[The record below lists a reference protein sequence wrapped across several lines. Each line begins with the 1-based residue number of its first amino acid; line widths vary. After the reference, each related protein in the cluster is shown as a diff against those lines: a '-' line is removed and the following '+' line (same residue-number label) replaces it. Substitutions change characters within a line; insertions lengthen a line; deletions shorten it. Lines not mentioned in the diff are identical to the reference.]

1 MTATAVS
8 GCGISV
14 TVSALLLAPLLAKS
28 ESASDCVATGD
39 PVRRQA
45 LYQSRCTA
53 CHSLDQSR
61 IGPAHRG
68 VFDRLAAS
76 VPDFDYSPALKR
88 SGVRWTEANLDRWL
102 ANPEALVPGQRM
114 GYQVA
119 DPVDRQDLIA
129 FLASPAAR

>member
-1 MTATAVS
+1 MTATAVA
-8 GCGISV
+8 GCAISA
-14 TVSALLLAPLLAKS
+14 TVSALLVAPLAQ
-28 ESASDCVATGD
+28 SANVSDGVATGD
-39 PVRRQA
+39 PVRGHA

-76 VPDFDYSPALKR
+76 VPGFDYSPALKR

-114 GYQVA
+114 GYQVD
-119 DPVDRQDLIA
+119 DPVDRRDLIA